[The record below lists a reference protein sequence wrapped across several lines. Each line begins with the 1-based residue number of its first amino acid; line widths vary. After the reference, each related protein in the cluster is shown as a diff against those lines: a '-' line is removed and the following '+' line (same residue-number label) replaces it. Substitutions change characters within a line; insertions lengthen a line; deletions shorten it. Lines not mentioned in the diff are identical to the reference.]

1 MSHAQLLDSCWI
13 REVLLEMM
21 FNQIVCADYVGLEA
35 WAYEELQKHSKQP
48 LVRFARDPQSNDE
61 LLDRIQGADCVLVSW
76 RTRIDDEVIAKS
88 PEIRY
93 IGMCCSL
100 YDERSANVDIA
111 AARARSIEVRG
122 VRDYGDEGVAEFILS
137 ELIRLLKG
145 LGEHQWQSEPVEL
158 QQRKLGIIG
167 MGATGKILAHRA
179 NAFGMQVQYFSRTR
193 KPDCEQ
199 AGYAYAPLHE
209 LLQTSEIIPM
219 HLPRNTQVLGPEEFA
234 ALGHGKILVNT
245 SLGAPFD
252 AAAFREW
259 IQVNGNYAIFDADGA
274 GEFKAQL
281 HRYPHILY
289 TSKVS
294 GFTREARG
302 RLSHKVLDNL
312 RGYLSR
318 KT

>member
-1 MSHAQLLDSCWI
+1 MK
-13 REVLLEMM
+13 
-21 FNQIVCADYVGLEA
+21 FNQITCVDNVGLEG
-35 WAYEELQKHSKQP
+35 WALEELQKFSKQP
-48 LVRFARDPQSNDE
+48 IIRFDQDPQNKDE
-61 LLDRIQGADCVLVSW
+61 VMERIQDADCVLVSW
-76 RTRIDDEVIAKS
+76 RTKVDREVIAS
-88 PEIRY
+88 HPSIRY

-111 AARARSIEVRG
+111 AARAHGIEVRG
-122 VRDYGDEGVAEFILS
+122 VRDYGDEGVAEFVMS

-145 LGEHQWQSEPVEL
+145 LGPHQWLSEPVEL

-179 NAFGMQVQYFSRTR
+179 SAFGMRVQYFSRNR

-199 AGYAYAPLHE
+199 EGYEYVPLRD
-209 LLQTSEIIPM
+209 LLQTSEIISM
-219 HLPRNTQVLGPEEFA
+219 HLPRNTKLLGPEEFA

-259 IQVNGNYAIFDADGA
+259 IQESGNYAIFDADGA
-274 GEFKAQL
+274 GEFKTEL
-281 HRYPHILY
+281 HRYPQIIY
-289 TSKVS
+289 TAKVS

-302 RLSHKVLDNL
+302 RLSRKVLDNL
-312 RGYLSR
+312 TGYLGTSQ
-318 KT
+318 